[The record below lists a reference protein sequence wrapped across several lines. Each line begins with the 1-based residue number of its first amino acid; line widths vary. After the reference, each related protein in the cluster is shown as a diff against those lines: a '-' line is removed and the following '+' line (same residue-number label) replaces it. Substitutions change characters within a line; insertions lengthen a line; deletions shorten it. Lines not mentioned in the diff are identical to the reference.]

1 MLATV
6 AQMQGNKQKEPKER
20 TQISGAGS
28 QPPQAA
34 SNGKHAEQ
42 METAVRPGAW
52 PARGRPLSAQL
63 ITAGRRPGGE
73 EDSPVGGG
81 QADSGGP
88 PPPSW
93 PSQQLIPYKSSGSRP
108 RQPNVTGE
116 NAELNY
122 FQCFLILRLSI
133 INSGFTLL
141 DGLL

>member
-1 MLATV
+1 
-6 AQMQGNKQKEPKER
+6 MQGNKREEPKER
-20 TQISGAGS
+20 AQISGAGS
-28 QPPQAA
+28 HPPQAA

-42 METAVRPGAW
+42 VEAAGRPGAW

-63 ITAGRRPGGE
+63 ITAGHGPGGE
-73 EDSPVGGG
+73 KDSPVAGG
-81 QADSGGP
+81 QADSGG

-93 PSQQLIPYKSSGSRP
+93 PSQQLIPYKSLGSQPRRP
-108 RQPNVTGE
+108 NITGE
-116 NAELNY
+116 NVELDY